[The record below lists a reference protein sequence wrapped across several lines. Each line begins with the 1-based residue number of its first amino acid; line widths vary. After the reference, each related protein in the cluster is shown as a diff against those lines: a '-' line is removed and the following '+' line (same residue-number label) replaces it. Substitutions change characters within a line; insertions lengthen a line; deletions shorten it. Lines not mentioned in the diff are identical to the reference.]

1 MTRHNQAMLIG
12 DRAVSAYCGR
22 ELYSVWTRDGPAG
35 PRDRDA
41 YGYCW
46 RQAGQQPGA
55 ARLAVTRS
63 GGNTRFLL
71 TASMC
76 R

>member
-12 DRAVSAYCGR
+12 DHVVSAYRGR
-22 ELYSVWTRDGPAG
+22 ELYSVWTRDGHAG

-46 RQAGQQPGA
+46 RQAGQQPCA

-63 GGNTRFLL
+63 GENTRFLL
-71 TASMC
+71 TASLC